1 MKEIKNNWQILTIMT
16 IINLFVLWHFI
27 SVGQTKHGIGY
38 FIFFYAAILTIN
50 YFTKKIPP
58 QIDNEIKDPKRELN
72 ITILFAFLGFVF
84 LVLNFI
90 LKSNFPQIGFLI
102 KLPVI
107 IGMFL
112 FSMPLGILIY
122 LLLKKYKFLELGI
135 KTKPLTHLLLGLIIL
150 TLTGI
155 FAVVFNKSGILWK
168 EGLEEVGGIFGLIIK
183 GVIGAALVEEF
194 YRFVIQTRFGKVF
207 KTVGINILFA
217 STIWAFMHF
226 PVTYFKSKDT
236 ESTLIYC
243 IQIIPIGFIWG
254 YLTQRTKSILPSV
267 IVHGMNLWGFQNG

>member
-1 MKEIKNNWQILTIMT
+1 MT

-58 QIDNEIKDPKRELN
+58 QIDNEIKAPKRELN

-84 LVLNFI
+84 LILNFI

-122 LLLKKYKFLELGI
+122 LLFKKYKFLELGI

-150 TLTGI
+150 ALTGI
-155 FAVVFNKSGILWK
+155 FAIVFNKSGILWK
-168 EGLEEVGGIFGLIIK
+168 EGLEEVGGVFGLVIK

-194 YRFVIQTRFGKVF
+194 YRFVIQTRFEKVF
-207 KTVGINILFA
+207 KTMGINILFA

-226 PVTYFKSKDT
+226 PVTYFKSKET
-236 ESTLIYC
+236 ASTLIYC

>member
-1 MKEIKNNWQILTIMT
+1 MKELKNNWQILSIMT

-38 FIFFYAAILTIN
+38 FIFFYTAILTIN

-58 QIDNEIKDPKRELN
+58 QVDIEVKVPKRELN
-72 ITILFAFLGFVF
+72 ITILFASLGIVF
-84 LVLNFI
+84 LILNFL

-112 FSMPLGILIY
+112 FSMPLGILLY
-122 LLLKKYKFLELGI
+122 LLFKKYKFLQLGI
-135 KTKPLTHLLLGLIIL
+135 KIKPLSHLLLGLIIL
-150 TLTGI
+150 ALTGV
-155 FAVVFNKSGILWK
+155 FAFIFNKSGILWK
-168 EGLEEVGGIFGLIIK
+168 EGLEEMGGIFGLLLR

-194 YRFVIQTRFGKVF
+194 YRFVIQTRFEKVF

-226 PVTYFKSKDT
+226 PVTYFKSKET
-236 ESTLIYC
+236 TSTLIYC

-254 YLTQRTKSILPSV
+254 YLTQRTKSIFPSV

>member
-58 QIDNEIKDPKRELN
+58 QIDNEIKAPKRELN

-84 LVLNFI
+84 LILNFI

-122 LLLKKYKFLELGI
+122 LLFKKYKFLELGI

-150 TLTGI
+150 ALTGI
-155 FAVVFNKSGILWK
+155 FAIVFNKSGILWK
-168 EGLEEVGGIFGLIIK
+168 EGLEEVGGVFGLVIK

-194 YRFVIQTRFGKVF
+194 YRFVIQTRFEKVF
-207 KTVGINILFA
+207 KTMGINILFA

-226 PVTYFKSKDT
+226 PVTYFKSKET
-236 ESTLIYC
+236 ASTLIYC